1 VNKTSVYLS
10 SEESMRL
17 ASLAQ
22 REGTSQAEII
32 RRAIR
37 TYVPQRHADR
47 NFSLARLARAS
58 TGPGDSVANL
68 TEAEL
73 MDGFGS

>member
-1 VNKTSVYLS
+1 MNKTSVYLS
-10 SEESMRL
+10 TEEAARL
-17 ASLAQ
+17 ASLAD

-37 TYVPQRHADR
+37 TYAPERRTDR
-47 NFSLARLARAS
+47 NFSLARAS
-58 TGPGDSVANL
+58 TGPGDSVADL
-68 TEAEL
+68 TDAEL

>member
-10 SEESMRL
+10 TEDATRL
-17 ASLAQ
+17 ASLAE

-32 RRAIR
+32 RRAIK
-37 TYVPQRHADR
+37 TYVPQRRIDR
-47 NFSLARLARAS
+47 NFALARAS
-58 TGPGDSVANL
+58 AGPGTSIADL
-68 TEAEL
+68 TDDEL